1 MTKAQIT
8 RYNEAL
14 AVRKIREAYISDGI
28 TEAMALCQTYMG
40 IDLKAAYNKAC
51 GICFDLIPKEVAT

>member
-14 AVRKIREAYISDGI
+14 AVRKIREAHISDGI

-51 GICFDLIPKEVAT
+51 GICFDLIPKEAAT